1 MSEELSITHERVDD
15 IPVLLAQL
23 EKMQVAPLLDAH
35 FPTHGNWQGLS
46 LGQVASGWLTF
57 ILSEANHR
65 LSHRRAVGRGAADD
79 PGGKRGESRAG
90 ARLQR

>member
-46 LGQVASGWLTF
+46 LGQVA
-57 ILSEANHR
+57 
-65 LSHRRAVGRGAADD
+65 RGAIPRNDAF
-79 PGGKRGESRAG
+79 
-90 ARLQR
+90 ARREWHHSLT